1 MAASIPSRRA
11 VTLRKSLEQLG
22 IRPKRAASMA
32 DVPYSTVMNFLNGN
46 SQSMRGATEAKIAR
60 ALGKSVS
67 ELFDDEPAI
76 GSPQSMADMPVTKI
90 VGVVEA
96 GAWREAVSLDMDLGE
111 IRFVPHPAFRPDV
124 QFAMRISG
132 PSCNR
137 VVQDGGL
144 AIVVPYEHVPGGLE
158 ALVMR
163 PEPPLVVFERERGG
177 AFEYTIKALHST
189 GDGHFELRPVSDHK
203 DHQAVVPLNEN
214 GDTQSV
220 RIAFVVVQV
229 INSVF

>member
-1 MAASIPSRRA
+1 MA
-11 VTLRKSLEQLG
+11 E
-22 IRPKRAASMA
+22 
-32 DVPYSTVMNFLNGN
+32 
-46 SQSMRGATEAKIAR
+46 
-60 ALGKSVS
+60 
-67 ELFDDEPAI
+67 
-76 GSPQSMADMPVTKI
+76 MPVAKI

-111 IRFVPHPAFRPDV
+111 IRFVPHPAFRPGV

-144 AIVVPYEHVPGGLE
+144 AIVVPYDQVPGGLD

-189 GDGHFELRPVSDHK
+189 GDGRFELHPVSDHK
-203 DHQAVVPLNEN
+203 DHQAVVPLDEN